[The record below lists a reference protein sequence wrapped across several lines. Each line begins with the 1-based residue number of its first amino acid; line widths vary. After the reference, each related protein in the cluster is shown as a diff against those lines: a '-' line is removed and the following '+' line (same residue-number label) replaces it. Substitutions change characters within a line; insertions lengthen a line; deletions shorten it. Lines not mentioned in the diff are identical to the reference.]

1 MQDYLSIYKKMVLI
15 RCVEEKICEE
25 YPNQD
30 IRTPVHLYIGEEAV
44 AASISVLLRDSD
56 YVISNHRSHGH
67 CLAKG
72 MELEPFFLEIYGKKG
87 GCCKGY
93 GGSMH
98 LKDDKRGIIG
108 TSAIVAGGLPISAGV
123 AYKQII
129 DGKDDLTVVYF
140 GDGAVDEGVF
150 FETINFASLKKLP
163 LLFVME
169 DNNYASQTSKEQ
181 RQSYKDI
188 APIIKGFGIET
199 YNVDG
204 NKADEIYNAAKNV
217 IDKIRKG
224 EGPKFISAYTYRW
237 MGHVGVTDDSHTG
250 YRSVDDSM
258 AWRNRCPIEYMKTLI
273 YNNYGENAQKTMD
286 TIHDDARSEVERA
299 VRIAKEA
306 DYALD

>member
-1 MQDYLSIYKKMVLI
+1 MQDYLAIYKKMVLI

-72 MELEPFFLEIYGKKG
+72 MELEPFFLELYGKKG
-87 GCCKGY
+87 GCCEGY

-108 TSAIVAGGLPISAGV
+108 SSAIVAGGLPISAGV
-123 AYKQII
+123 AYKQIL
-129 DGKDDLTVVYF
+129 DGNDDVTVVYF

-150 FETINFASLKKLP
+150 YETINFASFKKLP

-181 RQSYKDI
+181 RHSYKSI
-188 APIIKGFGIET
+188 APIISGFNIET
-199 YNVDG
+199 YDVDG
-204 NKADEIYNAAKNV
+204 NKADEIYSVAKNV

-237 MGHVGVTDDSHTG
+237 MGHVGVSDDSHTG
-250 YRSVDDSM
+250 YRSVDESM
-258 AWRNRCPIEYMKTLI
+258 AWRNKCPLEHMKKMILNTYGDGAKKTLKAI
-273 YNNYGENAQKTMD
+273 YE
-286 TIHDDARSEVERA
+286 DARCEVDRA
-299 VRIAKEA
+299 VNVAKEA
-306 DYALD
+306 VYALD